1 MMLCDSHTLWS
12 RREEALNTSRW
23 RCIQS
28 FIIASVR
35 TRKSLCAL
43 VHISA
48 TLIRADPKA
57 MPIGAVSLF
66 DVCVYFASLISSL
79 LKPNFGSRH
88 HGDVI
93 HARSWALAF
102 RCWKNDAVGVTAAI
116 CRLCKLR
123 LTPADRGR
131 VSNGR
136 TRN

>member
-1 MMLCDSHTLWS
+1 MMLCDSHSLWS

-48 TLIRADPKA
+48 SLIRADPK
-57 MPIGAVSLF
+57 MIPIRVASLF

-79 LKPNFGSRH
+79 LKTNFGSRH

-93 HARSWALAF
+93 HARSLGREF
-102 RCWKNDAVGVTAAI
+102 LMWKMMRWELRQQYVG
-116 CRLCKLR
+116 
-123 LTPADRGR
+123 
-131 VSNGR
+131 
-136 TRN
+136 